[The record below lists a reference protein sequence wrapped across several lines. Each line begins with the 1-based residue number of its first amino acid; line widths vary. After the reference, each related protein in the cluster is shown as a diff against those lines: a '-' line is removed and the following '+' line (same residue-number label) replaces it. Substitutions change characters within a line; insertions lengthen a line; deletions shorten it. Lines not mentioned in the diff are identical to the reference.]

1 MKYLKLK
8 KVLHHT
14 YSILKNNLPYV
25 IGSILIIFGAIA
37 LWAMTLEIPPLD
49 SADNLQVTESTKI
62 YDRTGKVVL
71 FDLHR
76 NFRRTIVP
84 AEEMSPFLRQAA
96 VAIEDENFYS
106 HNGIQITSIIR
117 AVFANILNLGYSQG
131 GSTITQQVIKNA
143 LLTREKTITRKV
155 KEWVLALKLEKI
167 MSKEDILTLYLNTS
181 PYGGSVYG
189 VEEASRVFFSKD
201 AKDLDLAESAY
212 IAALPQAPTY
222 YSPFGSHRK
231 ELDARKNLVLKQML
245 KNGFIDEKQYEE
257 SKSKVVVFS
266 TQENSSIKAPHFV
279 MEVREQ
285 LAEAFG
291 EDTIE
296 EGGLKVITSLDY
308 ELQQKAE
315 EIVKKWAPINE
326 QKYKASNA
334 AILSI
339 DPNTGEIITMVGSRD
354 YFDKKIDGN
363 YNVVTALRQPGSTF
377 KPIVYA
383 AAFNRGYEPETVVF
397 DVPTE
402 FSTSCDTNPDSCY
415 SPENYDGKFRGPIS
429 LRSALAQSINI
440 PAVKM
445 LYLVGMNNAIELAK
459 SLGITTLTDPSRYG
473 LSLVLGGGEVKMT
486 DLVGAY
492 GTFATG
498 GEKTDLVSI
507 LKIEDKSGK
516 VLKESKPE
524 LKRILPEE
532 TANKINSI
540 LSDNVARTPSYGANS
555 PLNFPGRSVAV
566 KTGTT
571 NDYRDAWILGYTPKV
586 VVGAW
591 AGNNDNSSMEKQVAG
606 FIVAPMWNEFMQ
618 EVLKKYPE
626 EAFNQYTPASKD
638 TKPIVIG
645 DWQKAGEH
653 SILFSVNKDDPLGP
667 VPSNPRRDPQFIL
680 WEKGVQEWFGNSE
693 NTTNLDQSVNSNQ
706 NNSNEIS
713 GEIISPYKNN
723 SYSKNTQ
730 IPVVLSL
737 PKDLIPNKADVFI
750 NNKFLGSFNKKP
762 FVFSFVP
769 EDVLNIKKTNNIK
782 VVVYFENSTNKLE
795 IYSKF
800 EVNI

>member
-638 TKPIVIG
+638 TKPIIIG
-645 DWQKAGEH
+645 AWQKAGEH

-769 EDVLNIKKTNNIK
+769 EDVLNIKKTNDIK

-795 IYSKF
+795 ISSKF

>member
-638 TKPIVIG
+638 TKPIIIG
-645 DWQKAGEH
+645 DWQKTGEH

-769 EDVLNIKKTNNIK
+769 EDVLNIKKTNDIK

-795 IYSKF
+795 ISSKF

>member
-638 TKPIVIG
+638 TKPIIIG

-769 EDVLNIKKTNNIK
+769 EDVLNIKKTNDIK

-795 IYSKF
+795 ISSKF

>member
-71 FDLHR
+71 FDLHK

-96 VAIEDENFYS
+96 VAIEDENFYT

-402 FSTSCDTNPDSCY
+402 FSTSCDTNPESCY
-415 SPENYDGKFRGPIS
+415 SPENYDGKFRGPMS

-445 LYLVGMNNAIELAK
+445 LYLVGMNNAIKLAE

-492 GTFATG
+492 GVFATG

-507 LKIEDKSGK
+507 LKIEDKNGK
-516 VLKESKPE
+516 VLKENKPE

-532 TANKINSI
+532 TANKINSV

-591 AGNNDNSSMEKQVAG
+591 VGNNDNSSMEKQVAG

-626 EAFNQYTPASKD
+626 EAFDPYTPAGPD
-638 TKPIVIG
+638 TKPIIIG
-645 DWQKAGEH
+645 DWQKTGEH

-680 WEKGVQEWFGNSE
+680 WEKGVQEWFGNSK

>member
-638 TKPIVIG
+638 TKPIIIG
-645 DWQKAGEH
+645 DWQKTGEH

>member
-638 TKPIVIG
+638 TKPIIIG

>member
-415 SPENYDGKFRGPIS
+415 SPENYDGKFRGPMS

-638 TKPIVIG
+638 TKPIIIG
-645 DWQKAGEH
+645 DWQKTGEH

-769 EDVLNIKKTNNIK
+769 EDVLNIKKTNDIK

-795 IYSKF
+795 ISSKF

>member
-415 SPENYDGKFRGPIS
+415 SPENYDGKFRGPMS

-638 TKPIVIG
+638 TKPIIIG

-769 EDVLNIKKTNNIK
+769 EDVLNIKKTNDIK

-795 IYSKF
+795 ISSKF

>member
-524 LKRILPEE
+524 LKRILTEE

-638 TKPIVIG
+638 TKPIIIG

-769 EDVLNIKKTNNIK
+769 EDVLNIKKTNDIK

-795 IYSKF
+795 ISSKF

>member
-769 EDVLNIKKTNNIK
+769 EDVLNIKKTNDIK

-795 IYSKF
+795 ISSKF